1 MMQEE
6 EEQPSGNQAGPSSA
20 PPETQAGLQETI
32 QSGDKIVAGA
42 RNDDQLQRLND
53 AAKEARPEDAG
64 NAQDEDQPADR
75 DKPLW

>member
-1 MMQEE
+1 MGDNK
-6 EEQPSGNQAGPSSA
+6 QPSGNQAGPSSA
-20 PPETQAGLQETI
+20 PPETQEGLQETI

-53 AAKEARPEDAG
+53 AANEPSAEDG
-64 NAQDEDQPADR
+64 VNAQDEDRPTEP